1 MKRFMQCALSIIA
14 SSLLIQVSKAEEF
27 NIVLKSKWCDLDG
40 NCTKATD
47 FGGKWIL
54 VGSITFKKRCKDP
67 ICMET
72 INLHWNGEKID
83 NLIASLYKK
92 NLDKENFLPIEEN
105 LVCDG
110 IWNKNK
116 QTLIFNFDER
126 ENLGPTTIFYLVLTV
141 PESIEPLLKKGLFSL
156 EEQCLPKPFKQCAQ
170 SEKLSLAM
178 NDTAP
183 KTSQPTKIH

>member
-1 MKRFMQCALSIIA
+1 MKRYMQCVLIIA
-14 SSLLIQVSKAEEF
+14 STLPIHMSRAEEF

-40 NCTKATD
+40 NCTKATQ
-47 FGGKWIL
+47 FGGKWML

-67 ICMET
+67 ICIET
-72 INLHWNGEKID
+72 INLRWNGEKID

-92 NLDKENFLPIEEN
+92 NFDKEAFLPIEEN

-116 QTLIFNFDER
+116 QTLILNFDER
-126 ENLGPTTIFYLVLTV
+126 ENLGPTTVFYLVLTV
-141 PESIEPLLKKGLFSL
+141 PEEIEQILKKGSFSL

-170 SEKLSLAM
+170 QEKLSLAM
-178 NDTAP
+178 NDAAP
-183 KTSQPTKIH
+183 QSRHGHKIQ